1 MSIKETNR
9 ASTPSASAAAAAAE
23 TVALSALAWVLA
35 DEGRALRLLDL
46 TGLTPDQLRGGLN
59 DPAVLGATLRFLESH
74 EPDLLACAAAI
85 GAGAA
90 ELVQA
95 RRVLEEEL

>member
-1 MSIKETNR
+1 MRIKETNR
-9 ASTPSASAAAAAAE
+9 PSAERAAAAE

-35 DEGRALRLLDL
+35 DEARALRLLDL

-59 DPAVLGATLRFLESH
+59 DPAVLGAGLRFLEAH

-85 GAGAA
+85 GASPG
-90 ELVQA
+90 ELVEA
-95 RRVLEEEL
+95 RQMLEEKR